1 MHVYQVKKNYKNI
14 DKYILRFEWV
24 GTVRIFNFDII
35 VNILKELSG
44 QGISSFISYNQY

>member
-1 MHVYQVKKNYKNI
+1 MYIKLKYKNI

-24 GTVRIFNFDII
+24 GTIRIFNFDII

-44 QGISSFISYNQY
+44 IVISFLTIN